1 VDGVS
6 IAPVMLGKAKTS
18 GREWIMA
25 LGHGPAKLDEQGVRG
40 IEDFA
45 TRVIRDKRFKVWVT
59 NGKKLDRLHDLA
71 EDPWE
76 ETNLVQGD
84 LGEAQQAALR
94 KFQAVVD
101 SLPDRDARPLYEPRA
116 PNAWDQKPAAGK
128 RRQ

>member
-1 VDGVS
+1 
-6 IAPVMLGKAKTS
+6 
-18 GREWIMA
+18 
-25 LGHGPAKLDEQGVRG
+25 
-40 IEDFA
+40 
-45 TRVIRDKRFKVWVT
+45 VIRDKRFKVWVT

-84 LGEAQQAALR
+84 VGEAQQAALR

-116 PNAWDQKPAAGK
+116 PNPWDQKPAAGK
-128 RRQ
+128 RSK